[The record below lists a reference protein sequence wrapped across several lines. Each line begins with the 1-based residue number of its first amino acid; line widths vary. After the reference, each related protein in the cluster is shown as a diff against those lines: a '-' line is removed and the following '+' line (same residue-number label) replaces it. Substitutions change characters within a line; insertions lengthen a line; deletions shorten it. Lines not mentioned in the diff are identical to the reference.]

1 MTKFQK
7 YASLFIAVCLM
18 IIVTGLCCKVAKKN
32 GYKAGYAD
40 AYASFKPDTVYRDSL
55 IFQDRPAPVEVKPSG
70 QEFYPIGTLAQLQ
83 NTLDSL
89 SKVKPDTAFIQIPI
103 LMETKLYKDEKDSV
117 WTAQITGWNAT
128 LDWIKVNQKTAYIN
142 TPIPTPVYPKFLLSP
157 AITAAVMPGN
167 ALVGAGLEAQF
178 WHNRWEFSIEGG
190 YGLNFMPD
198 GMKRGVYVIG
208 KVEYNLFR
216 K

>member
-1 MTKFQK
+1 MVLLALV
-7 YASLFIAVCLM
+7 ASSLVFYLI
-18 IIVTGLCCKVAKKN
+18 GKGN

-55 IFQDRPAPVEVKPSG
+55 IFQDRPVPVEVKPSG
-70 QEFYPIGTLAQLQ
+70 VEMYPVGTLAQLQ
-83 NTLDSL
+83 KTLDSL
-89 SKVKPDTAFIQIPI
+89 SSVKPDTTFIQIPI
-103 LMETKLYKDEKDSV
+103 PMETKLYKDEKDSV

-157 AITAAVMPGN
+157 SVD
-167 ALVGAGLEAQF
+167 AQIIPRAFFASANLDLDF
-178 WHNRWEFSIEGG
+178 WKGRWQFSAQGG
-190 YGLNFMPD
+190 YGAGFVD
-198 GMKRGVYVIG
+198 GQFVHGPTATVVAK
-208 KVEYNLFR
+208 YNLIR